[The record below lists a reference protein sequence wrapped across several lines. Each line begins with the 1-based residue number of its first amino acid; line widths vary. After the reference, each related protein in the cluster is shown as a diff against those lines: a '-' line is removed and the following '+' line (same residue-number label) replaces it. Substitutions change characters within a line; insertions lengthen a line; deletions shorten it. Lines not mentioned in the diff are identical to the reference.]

1 MTIDF
6 RPWRRL
12 LAVWLPVVVLCV
24 VSAGFFVWQ
33 TSESGGRRNLVRNQI
48 EDLEAEIA
56 RLERMQ
62 AEAAADRASVA
73 QINSQF
79 DLLYNQT
86 FGDLDQRLTGI
97 LRAVGSATREA
108 GLLPETFSYSA
119 NDNRAT
125 GFIRFG
131 IRFSVDAEYE
141 QIRQMIAA
149 VQASPEFLVIEDL
162 NLVGDEE
169 SLTRD
174 LSISVTLATFL
185 AEADEAQLRR
195 LTGNITQPNESTE
208 TSDG

>member
-1 MTIDF
+1 MTIDL

-24 VSAGFFVWQ
+24 ATAAFFVWQ
-33 TSESGGRRNLVRNQI
+33 TSESGGRRTLVRNQI
-48 EDLEAEIA
+48 EDLETEIA
-56 RLERMQ
+56 RLERLQ
-62 AEAAADRASVA
+62 VAAVSDRETVAE
-73 QINSQF
+73 INSQF

-108 GLLPETFSYSA
+108 GLLPETFSYTA
-119 NDNRAT
+119 TDNRTT

-149 VQASPEFLVIEDL
+149 IQSSPEFLVIENL
-162 NLVGDEE
+162 SLVGDEE
-169 SLTRD
+169 SLSRD
-174 LSISVTLATFL
+174 LSISITLATFL
-185 AEADEAQLRR
+185 ARADEAQLRR
-195 LTGNITQPNESTE
+195 LTGNITKPAGDT
-208 TSDG
+208 DG